1 MAALL
6 LILRLLLAL
15 VLYAFLGT
23 VLYLLWRDLYR
34 PDEHQAP
41 VPRRYGR
48 LVVVDAAADAA
59 DANDANEAARG
70 LAVGATFP
78 LQPITS
84 LGRAPVNT
92 VIIPD
97 TFVSAEHALLIHR
110 GEQWWLEDRGSR
122 NGTTVNA
129 VTIDS
134 PTVVSAGDVIGIGQV
149 RLKLELGEP

>member
-1 MAALL
+1 MALLL
-6 LILRLLLAL
+6 LILRVLFALA
-15 VLYAFLGT
+15 LYAFLGT

-34 PDEHQAP
+34 PVERQAP
-41 VPRRYGR
+41 APRRYGR
-48 LVVVDAAADAA
+48 LVVVDAESEAD
-59 DANDANEAARG
+59 EAAQG
-70 LAVGATFP
+70 LVVGAAFP

-97 TFVSAEHALLIHR
+97 TYASAEHALLIHR

-149 RLKLELGEP
+149 RLKLELGES